1 MIEIDETRMLEVS
14 QRLHFGDAGI
24 EHVRNIIN
32 LANESGPLQFG
43 PTDDYGH
50 HETSRFSALVRSQGA
65 ERAAQMLGLRRTKD
79 LEILRE
85 YLGVRAMTSAQD
97 RHADDTALAADSARH
112 IRLARQGQGS
122 FPEFD
127 ETRVFE
133 VVRGELGSR
142 TNVSAGHLRQV
153 IAEARHSLGV
163 RPDAGTDD
171 ELYARVSDQ
180 IGLLGL
186 NGAADA
192 LEFSSPTDSARQKD
206 LYFLRNFLGLHVM
219 GPEGASREFAHRQV
233 GERREFD
240 DYRRAGD

>member
-14 QRLHFGDAGI
+14 QRLHFGTVGI

-32 LANESGPLQFG
+32 RANKSNVIKQIPDSVEGTPVR
-43 PTDDYGH
+43 
-50 HETSRFSALVRSQGA
+50 RFTALYRGYGA
-65 ERAAQMLGLRRTKD
+65 EVAAKHLGLRRTAD
-79 LEILRE
+79 IEVLRE
-85 YLGVRAMTSAQD
+85 YLGVRELSPRQNQHADETAIAVDSAQ
-97 RHADDTALAADSARH
+97 RIYRAQ
-112 IRLARQGQGS
+112 QGWGIY
-122 FPEFD
+122 PEFD

-153 IAEARHSLGV
+153 IAEARHALGV

-171 ELYARVSDQ
+171 DLHTRVADQ

-186 NGAADA
+186 NGAAEILA
-192 LEFSSPTDSARQKD
+192 FSSPTDSARQKD
-206 LYFLRNFLGLHVM
+206 LYFLRNFLGLHEM
-219 GPEGASREFAHRQV
+219 GPEGASRAFAHRQV

>member
-14 QRLHFGDAGI
+14 QRLHFGKAGV

-32 LANESGPLQFG
+32 RANESTTLTQLPDSVDG
-43 PTDDYGH
+43 TA
-50 HETSRFSALVRSQGA
+50 TRRFTALYRGYGA
-65 ERAAQMLGLRRTKD
+65 ERAAKQLGLNRTAD
-79 LEILRE
+79 VEVLRE
-85 YLGVRAMTSAQD
+85 YLGLRALTSRQDQLADETAIAVDSAQ
-97 RHADDTALAADSARH
+97 RILRAQ
-112 IRLARQGQGS
+112 QGNGL

-153 IAEARHSLGV
+153 IAEARHTLGV
-163 RPDAGTDD
+163 RPDAGSDD
-171 ELYARVSDQ
+171 ELRDKVAGQ
-180 IGLLGL
+180 IELGGLVTT
-186 NGAADA
+186 ADLLA
-192 LEFSSPTDSARQKD
+192 FSSPSDSARQKD
-206 LYFLRNFLGLHVM
+206 LYFLRSFLGLHEM
-219 GPEGASREFAHRQV
+219 GPAGASRAFAHRQV

>member
-14 QRLHFGDAGI
+14 QQLHFGKAGV

-32 LANESGPLQFG
+32 RANESNVISQLPDSVDGSA
-43 PTDDYGH
+43 TR
-50 HETSRFSALVRSQGA
+50 RFTALYRGYGA
-65 ERAAQMLGLRRTKD
+65 EQVAKQLGLNRTAD
-79 LEILRE
+79 VEVLRE
-85 YLGVRAMTSAQD
+85 YLGLRALTSKQNQL
-97 RHADDTALAADSARH
+97 ADDTAIAVDSAQR
-112 IRLARQGQGS
+112 ILLARQGQGS

-153 IAEARHSLGV
+153 IAEARHTIGV
-163 RPDAGTDD
+163 HPHAGTDD
-171 ELYARVSDQ
+171 ALRQWVDAQVAER
-180 IGLLGL
+180 GLV
-186 NGAADA
+186 ATAET
-192 LEFSSPTDSARQKD
+192 LEFSSPTNSARQKD
-206 LYFLRNFLGLHVM
+206 LYFLRSFLGLHEM
-219 GPEGASREFAHRQV
+219 GPAGASRAFAHRQV